1 MVLSSCID
9 AAQEK
14 KKKHLKMS
22 DNYFAFGRNSFYLY
36 KRDRETRYIQNYRTD
51 RYRLSVLDA
60 NHSTPANFGGRI
72 HNQHKFPPD
81 KFRHRTTLLC
91 IDDIFHI
98 LHQMCD
104 KHDYSHFL
112 SKDSSRFRAFG
123 SIYELV
129 SLHSAFA
136 A

>member
-36 KRDRETRYIQNYRTD
+36 KRDRGTRYIQNCRTD

-81 KFRHRTTLLC
+81 KFHHRTTLLC
-91 IDDIFHI
+91 IDDIFTHFTKCVISTTI
-98 LHQMCD
+98 L
-104 KHDYSHFL
+104 
-112 SKDSSRFRAFG
+112 AFYPR
-123 SIYELV
+123 IPAAFEL
-129 SLHSAFA
+129 LGQFMN
-136 A
+136 